1 MKTEKAR
8 SRGGFL
14 LAFAAVALL
23 LGLLTFYFVDTVRE
37 QLWQQSIGAITESTR
52 QGNNALGIQLR
63 EDFRSLFAV
72 KRYLAAL
79 PADQAGH
86 AGEIVASFSTTS
98 EGVRLYDR
106 DGTCQPEGD
115 GPDLGVLDSLEGESG
130 LIDPHIST
138 ATGVN
143 VFDLYARVQR
153 PDGSEQYLVKEYEVA
168 SIASEFSLSFYDGA
182 GFSYI
187 VDAGGDVLIRSPHPG
202 SNKTVKNLFD
212 MLPKDKNDPQ
222 AVEQFRAALA
232 GAQSGWAVFTYGDE
246 DMVFCYVPM
255 EGYSDWNL
263 VSIIPER
270 VVSAETRHIF
280 QRTILLVGGFSLGI
294 VLLAMYYVLQAKRSH
309 RRLRSQANYIQH
321 LYNAVPEGVALIQ
334 RDGAFRFAQ
343 MNLEGLRLLG
353 YPEHASND
361 ALRDTPLTAVVHP
374 DDWAETEGLLD
385 AAMERGQKITY
396 EARLMRTDGTVF
408 WAAGIIERTLD
419 EEEEPILIATFHD
432 ITDEKLAEEEAAR
445 EKLLERRS
453 LISAVSNTHA
463 VIMSADLTQDTA
475 DALYIEPDFLTGLSQ
490 HGRYTDLVGT
500 LEEKLHPDFRESFRA
515 RFDPGVLSSVL
526 GERTSEV
533 FLQCRV
539 LLADGAYHWVLVQMI
554 HVDHPYAGRHLAI
567 FLARCIDGQKHEEEQ
582 QREALQSALDTARA
596 ANEAK
601 SHFLSNM
608 SHDIRTPMN
617 AVIGMTTIARA
628 HLDEPERVR
637 DCLDKIGLS
646 SAHLLSLINDI
657 LDMSKI
663 ESGKFALRTEPF
675 QLAALVSGVAELMRP
690 QAEAAQLS
698 LEVRPPALTNGS
710 VVGDALRI
718 RQVLV
723 NIIGNA
729 VKYTPPGGS
738 VCLEVLQTD
747 GPRRGY
753 GSFLFRCADTGVGMA
768 PEFLGKIFA
777 PFERAQ
783 DGSIGQIPGTGLGM
797 AITKNLVDMMNGD
810 IQVESAPGRGST
822 FTVTLP
828 LPLSDGAE
836 SGPEPTG
843 EAPIPPVS
851 GTPYR
856 GRRVLLVEDND
867 LNREIAQELL
877 APTGVAIE
885 SARDGVEA
893 VEMVASSPVGHY
905 DLILMD
911 IQMPRMDGYAA
922 ARAIRGLDRADGPT
936 VPIVAMTANAFAE
949 DVREAKRAGMDA
961 HIAKPIDVGQLFRTL
976 EGIWR

>member
-23 LGLLTFYFVDTVRE
+23 LGLLTFYFVGTVRE

-63 EDFRSLFAV
+63 EDLRSLFAV
-72 KRYLAAL
+72 RGYLSAL
-79 PADQAGH
+79 TADESAH
-86 AGEIVASFSTTS
+86 AGQIVASFSTTS
-98 EGVRLYDR
+98 AGVCLYA
-106 DGTCQPEGD
+106 PEGD
-115 GPDLGVLDSLEGESG
+115 GPALGVLDSLYGESG

-143 VFDLYARVQR
+143 VFDLYVKVPF
-153 PDGSEQYLVKEYEVA
+153 PDGTDRYLVKEYDVA

-187 VDAGGDVLIRSPHPG
+187 VDAGGDVLIRSPNPG
-202 SNKTVKNLFD
+202 SNKTVNNLFD

-232 GAQSGWAVFTYGDE
+232 GAKSGWAVFTYGDE

-294 VLLAMYYVLQAKRSH
+294 VLLAMYYVMQAKRSH

-334 RDGAFRFAQ
+334 PDGAFRFAQ

-353 YPEHASND
+353 YPEHATND
-361 ALRDTPLTAVVHP
+361 ALRDTPLTDVVHP
-374 DDWAETEGLLD
+374 GDWAETKGLLE
-385 AAMERGQKITY
+385 AAMERDRKITY
-396 EARLMRTDGTVF
+396 ENRLVRIDGTVF
-408 WAAGIIERTLD
+408 WAAGIIERTLN

-432 ITDEKLAEEEAAR
+432 ITDEKLAEEESER

-453 LISAVSNTHA
+453 LISAISNTHSI
-463 VIMSADLTQDTA
+463 IMSADLTQDTA

-490 HGRYTDLVGT
+490 HGRYTDLVGI
-500 LEEKLHPDFRESFRA
+500 LEERLHPDFRESFRA
-515 RFDPGVLSSVL
+515 RFGPGVLSSVL

-554 HVDHPYAGRHLAI
+554 HVDHPYAGQHLAI

-637 DCLDKIGLS
+637 DCLDKISLS

-675 QLAALVSGVAELMRP
+675 QLAALVSDVAELMRP
-690 QAEAAQLS
+690 QAEAAQLT
-698 LEVRPPALTNGS
+698 LEALPPALTNGS
-710 VVGDALRI
+710 VVGDPLRI
-718 RQVLV
+718 RQILV

-729 VKYTPPGGS
+729 VKYTPAGGCIRLK
-738 VCLEVLQTD
+738 VRQAD
-747 GPRRGY
+747 GLRRGY
-753 GSFLFRCADTGVGMA
+753 GNFIFQCTDTGVGMT
-768 PEFLGKIFA
+768 PEFLDKIFD

-783 DGSIGQIPGTGLGM
+783 DGSIGQIAGTGLGM

-828 LPLSDGAE
+828 LRDGDPG
-836 SGPEPTG
+836 GPEAVR
-843 EAPIPPVS
+843 EAHAAPVG
-851 GTPYR
+851 GTPFR
-856 GRRVLLVEDND
+856 GRRLLLVEDND

-885 SARDGVEA
+885 SARDGLEA
-893 VEMVASSPVGHY
+893 VEMAARSPVGHY

-922 ARAIRGLDRADGPT
+922 ARAIRGLDRADT
-936 VPIVAMTANAFAE
+936 AVVPIVAMTANAFAE

-961 HIAKPIDVGQLFRTL
+961 HIAKPIDVDQLFRTL